1 MPLDNTFNYK
11 LDQYHWYEKFAV
23 FPKTC
28 TVTGKQIWFRKGMK
42 GVRMI
47 TGPGDPVFI
56 YQWIDKKQFLLEK
69 VKGTI

>member
-1 MPLDNTFNYK
+1 MPLDNAFDYP
-11 LDQYHWYEKFAV
+11 LYDFHWYEKFAW
-23 FPKTC
+23 FPKHC
-28 TVTGKQIWFRKGMK
+28 SITGKRIWFSKGMK

-56 YQWIDKKQFLLEK
+56 YKWIHKKQFLLEK